1 MIFQLMARLGLDSTD
16 FKVGVKQAESA
27 FGAFSKRVGGMLKSN
42 IGGGFA
48 QIGASL
54 AGMFTVGAAVN
65 WVKSVSD
72 AVGQIKDMAEL
83 LEISTDEVQQLQ
95 KAAAGS
101 GQSFEVVAMAMQ
113 RIQQLRAQAQAGDK
127 GASGLFAIL
136 GIDPSKGSASDI
148 IKQALAA
155 SSRGVGENAA
165 AFDLLGKKAASLRMV
180 LGELE
185 SQGPITLISAEE
197 IDRID
202 EVSKRLENALR
213 ELKIAGAP
221 KLSVGAEL
229 LTAGLND
236 PKFVAAEYFAQ
247 FGRLNPFQKFF
258 DKSIRPETGI
268 FGLDPT
274 AGGLGMGALDL
285 SPLDLNAAL
294 SRRGS
299 RTSTV
304 DAGSALERIAN
315 ANEATLQLLKQRTE

>member
-48 QIGASL
+48 SIGASL

-72 AVGQIKDMAEL
+72 AVGEIKDMAEL

-165 AFDLLGKKAASLRMV
+165 AFELLGKKAASLRMV
-180 LGELE
+180 FDELQQ
-185 SQGPITLISAEE
+185 QGPIKLISEE
-197 IDRID
+197 ELTRID
-202 EVSKRLENALR
+202 EVSKRLEKTLHLFKIASAPAVAKTLETGATMFNMFNPNLNDQIREIGRRGTAGEFGLMKEA
-213 ELKIAGAP
+213 ELKAMAMMGI
-221 KLSVGAEL
+221 S
-229 LTAGLND
+229 D
-236 PKFVAAEYFAQ
+236 DD
-247 FGRLNPFQKFF
+247 GRRF
-258 DKSIRPETGI
+258 E
-268 FGLDPT
+268 
-274 AGGLGMGALDL
+274 
-285 SPLDLNAAL
+285 PLDLNAAL
-294 SRRGS
+294 AKRGA

-304 DAGSALERIAN
+304 DAGSALERIAI
-315 ANEATLQLLKQRTE
+315 ANEATLKLLQDRTQ

>member
-48 QIGASL
+48 SIGASL

-72 AVGQIKDMAEL
+72 AVGEIKDMAEL

-148 IKQALAA
+148 IRQALAA

-165 AFDLLGKKAASLRMV
+165 AFEMLGKKAASLRMV
-180 LGELE
+180 FDEME
-185 SQGPITLISAEE
+185 QQGPITLISEE
-197 IDRID
+197 ELERID
-202 EVSKRLENALR
+202 QATKRLENAMR
-213 ELKIAGAP
+213 SLKVASAPFIA
-221 KLSVGAEL
+221 
-229 LTAGLND
+229 T
-236 PKFVAAEYFAQ
+236 AAESASAALSDPALVAREYAATLMKF
-247 FGRLNPFQKFF
+247 NPAIQMM
-258 DKSIRPETGI
+258 
-268 FGLDPT
+268 GLDPEALLPTDRT
-274 AGGLGMGALDL
+274 AGGVSLQALDL
-285 SPLDLNAAL
+285 Q
-294 SRRGS
+294 
-299 RTSTV
+299 
-304 DAGSALERIAN
+304 SALRRREGASSVQTPEATLQRIAA
-315 ANEATLQLLKQRTE
+315 ANEATLKLLQDRTQ

>member
-48 QIGASL
+48 SIGASL

-72 AVGQIKDMAEL
+72 AVGEIKDMAEL

-180 LGELE
+180 FDELQQ
-185 SQGPITLISAEE
+185 QGPIKLISDEE

-202 EVSKRLENALR
+202 QASKRLENALY
-213 ELKIAGAP
+213 ELKIASAP
-221 KLSVGAEL
+221 AISEGAES
-229 LTAGLND
+229 
-236 PKFVAAEYFAQ
+236 VSAALMDKDFAKEYLS
-247 FGRLNPFQKFF
+247 GVL
-258 DKSIRPETGI
+258 GI
-268 FGLDPT
+268 TPMVKGFGLDPD
-274 AGGLGMGALDL
+274 ALLGIDRP
-285 SPLDLNAAL
+285 SRVRHEPLDLQAAL
-294 SRRGS
+294 RRREGVS
-299 RTSTV
+299 SVQTPEAT
-304 DAGSALERIAN
+304 LQRIAA
-315 ANEATLQLLKQRTE
+315 ANEATLKLLQDRTQ

>member
-1 MIFQLMARLGLDSTD
+1 MARLGLDSTD

-247 FGRLNPFQKFF
+247 FGRLNPF
-258 DKSIRPETGI
+258 IRPETGI

>member
-1 MIFQLMARLGLDSTD
+1 MARLGLDSTD

-27 FGAFSKRVGGMLKSN
+27 FGAFSKRVGGMLKSQ

-48 QIGASL
+48 SIGASL

-72 AVGQIKDMAEL
+72 AVGQIKDMADL

-101 GQSFEVVAMAMQ
+101 GQAFETVAMAMQ
-113 RIQQLRAQAQAGDK
+113 RIQQLRAQAEAGDK

-136 GIDPSKGSASDI
+136 GIDPTKGSAADI

-155 SSRGVGENAA
+155 SSRGVAENAA
-165 AFDLLGKKAASLRMV
+165 AFDLLGKKAAALRLV
-180 LGELE
+180 FSELDQ
-185 SQGPITLISAEE
+185 QGPIKLISGEE
-197 IDRID
+197 LDRID
-202 EVSKRLENALR
+202 EVSKRLENSLR

-221 KLSVGAEL
+221 KLSAAAEL

-236 PKFVAAEYFAQ
+236 PKFVAAEYAAQ
-247 FGRLNPFQKFF
+247 FSRLNPFYNFY
-258 DKSIRPETGI
+258 DKSIRPETYVLGS
-268 FGLDPT
+268 DPT

-294 SRRGS
+294 SRRGA

-304 DAGSALERIAN
+304 DVGSAILRSAI
-315 ANEATLQLLKQRTE
+315 ANEAIHKLLQDRTQ

>member
-27 FGAFSKRVGGMLKSN
+27 FGSFSKRVGGMLKSN

-48 QIGASL
+48 SIGASL

-72 AVGQIKDMAEL
+72 AVGEIKDMAEL

-148 IKQALAA
+148 IKQALSA

-165 AFDLLGKKAASLRMV
+165 AFELLGKKAASLRAVFAEM
-180 LGELE
+180 EQ
-185 SQGPITLISAEE
+185 QGPIKLISEE
-197 IDRID
+197 ELERID
-202 EVSKRLENALR
+202 QATKRLENAMHS
-213 ELKIAGAP
+213 LKVASAP
-221 KLSVGAEL
+221 
-229 LTAGLND
+229 
-236 PKFVAAEYFAQ
+236 FVATAAEAASAALSDPALVAREYAATLAN
-247 FGRLNPFQKFF
+247 LNPMVKML
-258 DKSIRPETGI
+258 
-268 FGLDPT
+268 GLDAQDLLPVDRT
-274 AGGLGMGALDL
+274 AGGVNL
-285 SPLDLNAAL
+285 SALDLNAAL
-294 SRRGS
+294 RRREGVPS
-299 RTSTV
+299 VQTLE
-304 DAGSALERIAN
+304 SAVMRSAI
-315 ANEATLQLLKQRTE
+315 ANEAIHKLLQDRTQ